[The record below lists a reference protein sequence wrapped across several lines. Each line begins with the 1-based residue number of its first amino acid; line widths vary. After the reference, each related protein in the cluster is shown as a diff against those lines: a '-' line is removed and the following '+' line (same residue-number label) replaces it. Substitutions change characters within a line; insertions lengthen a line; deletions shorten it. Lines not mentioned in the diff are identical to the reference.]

1 MEAGQLKSMVNLYS
15 KPRKKSLGKTQK
27 MLLRIVTFPLY
38 MLGLCYCMPIDAFAQ
53 TAPSDDQS
61 TRDQVKMVA
70 SYYVAALS
78 CMSPQDVVIPD
89 AFVAHL
95 RQTQSTPDKDGQ
107 DVWAV
112 LFTSEF
118 CSGGNGNP
126 PTYIAIVRKDEYD
139 DGYSVDPTQSSPVIT
154 FNEPVQQVDHVTSDG
169 PNNVFLAGHDYGSN
183 DSPAQATDPATA
195 TMRVDHSG
203 NWSVVKQSP

>member
-1 MEAGQLKSMVNLYS
+1 MEAGQLKSMVNLCS
-15 KPRKKSLGKTQK
+15 KPRKKSPGIPQKTF
-27 MLLRIVTFPLY
+27 LRIVTFPLY
-38 MLGLCYCMPIDAFAQ
+38 VLSLCYCVPIGAFAQ
-53 TAPSDDQS
+53 MAPPGDQS

-89 AFVAHL
+89 SFVVHL
-95 RQTQSTPDKDGQ
+95 GQTQSIPGKDGQ

-126 PTYIAIVRKDEYD
+126 PTYVAIVRKDEYD
-139 DGYSVDPTQSSPVIT
+139 DGYSVDPAQSSPVVT
-154 FNEPVQQVDHVTSDG
+154 FDEPVQQVDHVISEKPDTLTL
-169 PNNVFLAGHDYGSN
+169 VGHDYGSN

-195 TMRVDHSG
+195 TMRADHSG